1 MRLINP
7 NWKKTMTEDINEQF
21 EKIIDFNDLE
31 YLEEFDSF
39 NPEEFVLPA
48 VIFIPKVIDNNVMY
62 TSIPVD
68 VNLVES
74 FLIWITT
81 EE

>member
-1 MRLINP
+1 MLNP
-7 NWKKTMTEDINEQF
+7 NWKKTMIEDYNQEF

-31 YLEEFDSF
+31 YLEDFDSL
-39 NPEEFVLPA
+39 NLEEFVLPA
-48 VIFIPKVIDNNVMY
+48 VIFIPKIIDNNVMY

>member
-1 MRLINP
+1 MIDDYNQ
-7 NWKKTMTEDINEQF
+7 EF

-31 YLEEFDSF
+31 YLEDFDSL

-48 VIFIPKVIDNNVMY
+48 VIFIPKIIDNNVMY
-62 TSIPVD
+62 TSIPVE

-74 FLIWITT
+74 FLIWIRT

>member
-1 MRLINP
+1 MLNP
-7 NWKKTMTEDINEQF
+7 NWKKTMIDDYNQEF

-31 YLEEFDSF
+31 YLEDFDSL

-48 VIFIPKVIDNNVMY
+48 VIFIPKIIDNNVMY

>member
-1 MRLINP
+1 MLNP
-7 NWKKTMTEDINEQF
+7 NWKKIMIEDYNQEF

-31 YLEEFDSF
+31 YLEDFDSL

-48 VIFIPKVIDNNVMY
+48 VIFIPKIIDNNVMY

>member
-1 MRLINP
+1 MLNP
-7 NWKKTMTEDINEQF
+7 NWKKTMIGDYNQEF

-31 YLEEFDSF
+31 YLEDFDSL

-48 VIFIPKVIDNNVMY
+48 VIFIPKIIDNNVMY

>member
-1 MRLINP
+1 MLNP
-7 NWKKTMTEDINEQF
+7 NWKKTMIEDYNQGF

-31 YLEEFDSF
+31 YLEDFDSL

-48 VIFIPKVIDNNVMY
+48 VIFIPKIIDNNVMY

>member
-1 MRLINP
+1 
-7 NWKKTMTEDINEQF
+7 MTEDYNEQF

-31 YLEEFDSF
+31 YLEDFDSF

-48 VIFIPKVIDNNVMY
+48 VILIPKVIDNNVMY

>member
-1 MRLINP
+1 MI
-7 NWKKTMTEDINEQF
+7 EDYNQEF

-31 YLEEFDSF
+31 YLEDFDSL
-39 NPEEFVLPA
+39 NLEEFVLPA
-48 VIFIPKVIDNNVMY
+48 VIFIPKIIDNNVMY

>member
-1 MRLINP
+1 MLNP
-7 NWKKTMTEDINEQF
+7 NWKKTMIEDYNQEF

-31 YLEEFDSF
+31 YLEDFDSL

-48 VIFIPKVIDNNVMY
+48 VIFIPKIIDNNVMY

>member
-1 MRLINP
+1 MIDDYNQ
-7 NWKKTMTEDINEQF
+7 EF

-31 YLEEFDSF
+31 YLEDFDSL

>member
-1 MRLINP
+1 MIDDYNQ
-7 NWKKTMTEDINEQF
+7 EF
-21 EKIIDFNDLE
+21 EKIMDFNDLE
-31 YLEEFDSF
+31 YLEDFDSL

-48 VIFIPKVIDNNVMY
+48 VIFIPKIIDNNVMY

-81 EE
+81 KE

>member
-1 MRLINP
+1 MIDDYNQ
-7 NWKKTMTEDINEQF
+7 EF

-31 YLEEFDSF
+31 YLEDFDSL

-48 VIFIPKVIDNNVMY
+48 VIFIPKIIDNNVMY

-68 VNLVES
+68 VNLGES
-74 FLIWITT
+74 FLIWNTT
-81 EE
+81 VE

>member
-1 MRLINP
+1 MLSL
-7 NWKKTMTEDINEQF
+7 NWKKTMIEDYNQEF

-31 YLEEFDSF
+31 YLEDFDSL

-48 VIFIPKVIDNNVMY
+48 VIFIPKIIDNNVMY

>member
-1 MRLINP
+1 MIDDYNQ
-7 NWKKTMTEDINEQF
+7 EF

-31 YLEEFDSF
+31 YLEDFDSL
-39 NPEEFVLPA
+39 NPEEFILPA
-48 VIFIPKVIDNNVMY
+48 VIFIPKIIDNNVMY

>member
-1 MRLINP
+1 MIDDYNQ
-7 NWKKTMTEDINEQF
+7 EF

-31 YLEEFDSF
+31 YLEDFDSL
-39 NPEEFVLPA
+39 NLEEFVLPA
-48 VIFIPKVIDNNVMY
+48 VIFIPKIIDNNVMY

>member
-1 MRLINP
+1 MLNP
-7 NWKKTMTEDINEQF
+7 NWKKTMIEDYNQEF

-31 YLEEFDSF
+31 YLEDFDSL

>member
-1 MRLINP
+1 MI
-7 NWKKTMTEDINEQF
+7 EDYNQEF

-31 YLEEFDSF
+31 YLEDFDSL

-48 VIFIPKVIDNNVMY
+48 VIFIPKIIDNNVMY

>member
-1 MRLINP
+1 MLNP
-7 NWKKTMTEDINEQF
+7 NWKKTMIEDYNQEF

-31 YLEEFDSF
+31 YLEDFDSL
-39 NPEEFVLPA
+39 NPEEFVIPA
-48 VIFIPKVIDNNVMY
+48 VIFIPKIIDNNVMY

>member
-1 MRLINP
+1 MI
-7 NWKKTMTEDINEQF
+7 EDYNEEF

-31 YLEEFDSF
+31 YLDELSSL

>member
-1 MRLINP
+1 MIDDYNQ
-7 NWKKTMTEDINEQF
+7 EF

-31 YLEEFDSF
+31 YLEDFDSL

-48 VIFIPKVIDNNVMY
+48 VIFIPKIIDNNVMY

>member
-1 MRLINP
+1 MLNP
-7 NWKKTMTEDINEQF
+7 NWKKTMIEDYNQEF

-31 YLEEFDSF
+31 YLEDFDSL
-39 NPEEFVLPA
+39 NPEEFILPA
-48 VIFIPKVIDNNVMY
+48 VIFIPKIIDNNVMY

>member
-1 MRLINP
+1 MI
-7 NWKKTMTEDINEQF
+7 EDYNQEF

-31 YLEEFDSF
+31 YLEDFDSL

-48 VIFIPKVIDNNVMY
+48 VIFIPKIINNNVMY

>member
-1 MRLINP
+1 MI
-7 NWKKTMTEDINEQF
+7 EDYNEEF

-31 YLEEFDSF
+31 YLEDFDSL

-48 VIFIPKVIDNNVMY
+48 VIFIPKIIDNNVMY

>member
-1 MRLINP
+1 MI
-7 NWKKTMTEDINEQF
+7 EDYNQEF

-31 YLEEFDSF
+31 YLEDFDSL
-39 NPEEFVLPA
+39 NPEEFILPA
-48 VIFIPKVIDNNVMY
+48 VIFIPKIIDNNVMY

>member
-1 MRLINP
+1 MI
-7 NWKKTMTEDINEQF
+7 EDYNQEF

-31 YLEEFDSF
+31 YLEDFDSL